1 MAGIDHENL
10 PLADNYSDVA
20 SGSCWIS
27 YTPSANLVTFLP
39 DWPHTGVAAANN
51 PSTRAST
58 NSRT

>member
-20 SGSCWIS
+20 GSCWIS

-39 DWPHTGVAAANN
+39 DWAHTGMAAAN
-51 PSTRAST
+51 
-58 NSRT
+58 